1 MTDIFSLHPIEYE
14 EIKNDISF
22 TLKIQTSDYVIWK
35 RYSIEADFDS
45 LYKPDKYGVRA
56 QHTIWE

>member
-14 EIKNDISF
+14 EVRNDISF

-35 RYSIEADFDS
+35 RYSVEANFDS
-45 LYKPDKYGVRA
+45 LNKPDKYGVRA

>member
-1 MTDIFSLHPIEYE
+1 MLRFLSRQLNHYIR
-14 EIKNDISF
+14 NDISF

-35 RYSIEADFDS
+35 RYSIEADFNS
-45 LYKPDKYGVRA
+45 FYKPDKYGVKA